1 MIGGASI
8 FLAAR
13 ADEGTVLHSRHVGRI
28 RSHQNAVRTLLR
40 INRDG
45 RARKRH
51 QLQHSLVFR
60 LRTITPMHPFRL
72 AHPCNFLNP
81 THELSI
87 DS

>member
-1 MIGGASI
+1 MIGRARI

-13 ADEGTVLHSRHVGRI
+13 ADESTVLHSRHVCGI
-28 RSHQNAVRTLLR
+28 RAHQNAARTLR
-40 INRDG
+40 WINRDG

-60 LRTITPMHPFRL
+60 LRTITPMHAFRL
-72 AHPCNFLNP
+72 AHPCSFLDP